1 MRKFVYG
8 QVENFDLLT
17 VYGDGDGRKG
27 HMMTTQTEVSGAYG
41 AYLKRHTDA
50 LIKDIGFARACEVS
64 GKSKATLGRYASLA
78 PENADRYIPVN
89 VLLELEREATVPFVT
104 KALSE
109 LQGMTLE
116 YDETR
121 GDPTGA
127 LNSDVIKL
135 SQRFAT
141 LMGEYNHSIEDG
153 VISLNEARRLLDET
167 NALQQVLMD
176 MKLHLQSNQ

>member
-1 MRKFVYG
+1 
-8 QVENFDLLT
+8 
-17 VYGDGDGRKG
+17 
-27 HMMTTQTEVSGAYG
+27 MTTQSQDSGAYG
-41 AYLKRHTDA
+41 EYLKRHTEA
-50 LIKDIGFARACEVS
+50 LIKDIGYARACAVS
-64 GKSKATLGRYASLA
+64 GKSKATLGRYASSA

-89 VLLELEREATVPFVT
+89 VLLQLEREATVPYVT

-109 LQGMTLE
+109 LQGLKLE
-116 YDETR
+116 YDESR
-121 GDPTGA
+121 DDPKGA
-127 LNSDVIKL
+127 LNSDVIRL

-153 VISLNEARRLLDET
+153 VISLNEARRLLGET